1 VTSAAEAAVAKIA
14 AIPKS
19 KITNHKFEDR
29 RSSRV
34 EQAFMPALKGL
45 KIGGNMD
52 FLAILKIAIR
62 ALTRNKMRSLLTMLG
77 IIIGVGAVIATVGLG
92 QGAQQQVQDQIA
104 SMGTNLLYISSGSV
118 NKGGIRL
125 GGGATKTL
133 VNDDMKAILQQVPTV
148 NMVAPGAGS
157 SAQVVFDNQNW
168 STRITG
174 TEPQYFDIRNWAFAQ
189 GGNFTPD
196 DVTRS
201 TNVVVLGATVQQN
214 LFGNSNPVGQTVRI
228 GTLPFQVVGVLTAKG
243 QSGLGQDQDDGVYV
257 PISTL
262 QKKITGQDWLQYIM
276 ASATSQ
282 PASYAA
288 QNQITALLRDRHR
301 IRPGQ
306 DDDFT
311 VRNLAD
317 VAQLADESSKVMTLL
332 LASIAGVSL
341 IVGGIGIMN
350 IMLVSVT
357 ERTREIGIRIA
368 IGATESDV
376 LRQFLSESVVLSVTG
391 GVMGILFGVA
401 ASITI
406 TRLLGWN
413 ILISMPAVMAA
424 VVFSMAVGI
433 FFGFYP
439 ARKAAMLD
447 PIEALRFE

>member
-1 VTSAAEAAVAKIA
+1 MNLLEILRIA
-14 AIPKS
+14 
-19 KITNHKFEDR
+19 T
-29 RSSRV
+29 
-34 EQAFMPALKGL
+34 
-45 KIGGNMD
+45 
-52 FLAILKIAIR
+52 R
-62 ALTRNKMRSLLTMLG
+62 ALMRNKMRSLLTMLG
-77 IIIGVGAVIATVGLG
+77 IIIGVGAVIATVGVG

-104 SMGTNLLYISSGSV
+104 SMGTNLLYISAGSI
-118 NKGGIRL
+118 NKGGVRL

-133 VNDDMKAILQQVPTV
+133 VEDDMKAILQEVPTISEA
-148 NMVAPGAGS
+148 APGAGA
-157 SAQVVFDNQNW
+157 SAQVVADNQNW
-168 STRITG
+168 YTRVTG

-189 GGNFTPD
+189 GADFTVD
-196 DVTRS
+196 DVTRAS
-201 TNVVVLGATVQQN
+201 NVVVLGATVQQN
-214 LFGNSNPVGQTVRI
+214 LFGRANPVGQTVRI
-228 GTLPFQVVGVLTAKG
+228 GTLPFQVIGVLVPKG

-257 PISTL
+257 PITTL

-288 QNQITALLRDRHR
+288 QGQITSVLRDRHR

-306 DDDFT
+306 DDDFS

-317 VAQLADESSKVMTLL
+317 VAQLADQSSSVMTML
-332 LASIAGVSL
+332 LASIACVSL

-376 LRQFLSESVVLSVTG
+376 LRQFLSESVVLSMAG
-391 GVMGILFGVA
+391 GVAGILSGIG

-406 TRLLGWN
+406 TKVFGWS
-413 ILISMPAVMAA
+413 ILISPAAVVAA
-424 VVFSMAVGI
+424 VVFSTAVGI